1 MTKFNTAVAALEVV
15 VGFSS
20 EVKQVSY
27 IAMVAERKA
36 KALVA
41 DHVAEYNKAKN
52 GLTFAINNEDTDL
65 AWAMMGTV
73 AEWTVTVDQA
83 ESALVAARVKANA
96 IAEHVA
102 TVRERT
108 AA

>member
-15 VGFSS
+15 VGFSA

-41 DHVAEYNKAKN
+41 SRKADWTSAVN
-52 GLTFAINNEDTDL
+52 SLTFAINNEDTDL
-65 AWAMMGTV
+65 AWACMGSVDYWRAEV
-73 AEWTVTVDQA
+73 ASA
-83 ESALVAARVKANA
+83 EEKLVAARVMGNM
-96 IAEHVA
+96 ITEHVA
-102 TVRERT
+102 TVRERV

>member
-1 MTKFNTAVAALEVV
+1 MSNFNTAVAALEVV
-15 VGFSS
+15 VGFSA

-41 DHVAEYNKAKN
+41 SRVSDHNKNKN
-52 GLTFAINNEDTDL
+52 SLTFAINNEDTDL
-65 AWAMMGTV
+65 AWATMGTV
-73 AEWTVTVDQA
+73 EYWKSEVAKSEA
-83 ESALVAARVKANA
+83 ALVAARVKANA
-96 IAEHVA
+96 ITEHVA
-102 TVRERT
+102 VVRDRI

>member
-1 MTKFNTAVAALEVV
+1 MTTFTSAVSALETATGMDSAVT
-15 VGFSS
+15 
-20 EVKQVSY
+20 QVAY
-27 IAMVAERKA
+27 ITMVAERKA

>member
-15 VGFSS
+15 VGFSA

-41 DHVAEYNKAKN
+41 SRKADWTKAKN
-52 GLTFAINNEDTDL
+52 SLTFAINNEDTDL
-65 AWAMMGTV
+65 AWATMGTV
-73 AEWTVTVDQA
+73 EYWKSEVAATE
-83 ESALVAARVKANA
+83 EKLVAARVMSNA
-96 IAEHVA
+96 ITEHVA
-102 TVRERT
+102 TVRERI